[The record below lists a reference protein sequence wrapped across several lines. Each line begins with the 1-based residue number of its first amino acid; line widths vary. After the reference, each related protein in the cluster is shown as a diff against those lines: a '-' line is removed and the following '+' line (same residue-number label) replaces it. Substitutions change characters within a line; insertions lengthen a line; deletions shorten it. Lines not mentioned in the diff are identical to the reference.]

1 MVEKA
6 AHISRVLIADSMPAV
21 RDALIAGIGATPDLH
36 VVGEADEGYETIW
49 QIRHIVPDLAIVE
62 RELPSIDGMHVLAT
76 LFREG
81 LPTRLLLLARYC
93 PGRDVLRALELGAS
107 AYLSKHQPVA
117 ALIAAMRAVAA
128 GERVLS
134 PEAEASQTL
143 ALADQSLE
151 RQQSRRKQPASDILT
166 KTELDI
172 LTCIANGLSISATAQ
187 RLHISVSTVKNHRH
201 NLFDKLG
208 VSNAPAAVY
217 RAVQMQLL

>member
-1 MVEKA
+1 
-6 AHISRVLIADSMPAV
+6 MPAV
-21 RDALIAGIGATPDLH
+21 RDALIAGIAATPDLH
-36 VVGEADEGYETIW
+36 VVAEAEDGYEAIW
-49 QIRHIVPDLAIVE
+49 QIRHVMPDLAVIE
-62 RELPSIDGMHVLAT
+62 RELPNIDGLHVLAT
-76 LFREG
+76 LYREG
-81 LPTRLLLLARYC
+81 IATRLLLLARYC
-93 PGRDVLRALELGAS
+93 PGRDVLRAFELGAA

-117 ALIAAMRAVAA
+117 ALIEAMRAVAD
-128 GERVLS
+128 GERALS

-143 ALADQSLE
+143 ALADQNLARLRSG
-151 RQQSRRKQPASDILT
+151 RRTPASDILT

-172 LTCIANGLSISATAQ
+172 LTCIAEGLSISATAQ